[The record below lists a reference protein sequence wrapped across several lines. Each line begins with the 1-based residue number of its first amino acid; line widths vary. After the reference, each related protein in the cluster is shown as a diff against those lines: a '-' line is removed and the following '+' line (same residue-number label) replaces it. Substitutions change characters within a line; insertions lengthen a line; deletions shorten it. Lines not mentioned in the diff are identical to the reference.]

1 MDGCEIL
8 PPEGES
14 LAEEAADFGGKLLLA
29 IAGGL
34 VILAAVLVLVWVAWL
49 SNAPHRAVQHAAPM
63 PGAAAHGHG
72 HPSGHGHGRGHPPG
86 HGHLIS
92 VGPAC

>member
-14 LAEEAADFGGKLLLA
+14 LAEEAVDFGGKLVLA
-29 IAGGL
+29 VVGGL
-34 VILAAVLVLVWVAWL
+34 AILAAVLVLVWVAWL

-63 PGAAAHGHG
+63 PPGAHGHSHHRAPG
-72 HPSGHGHGRGHPPG
+72 HAPG